1 MVLATRHLTGELDAV
16 HVVKSV
22 LGDSRRGVESRESFH
37 KTKSGEWGLGHG
49 S

>member
-1 MVLATRHLTGELDAV
+1 MVLAAGYLTGELDEV

-37 KTKSGEWGLGHG
+37 KTKSDEWGLGHEL
-49 S
+49 